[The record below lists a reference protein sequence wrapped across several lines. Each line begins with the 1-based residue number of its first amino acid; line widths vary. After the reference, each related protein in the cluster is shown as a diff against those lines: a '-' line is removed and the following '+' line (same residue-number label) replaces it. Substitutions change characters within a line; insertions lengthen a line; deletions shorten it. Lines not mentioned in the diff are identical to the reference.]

1 MTTAAANT
9 VNEDDDDDSCQCQQA
24 GRQQQL
30 PAATNTDN
38 NVNSCQCQCFLQSVP
53 HPLPRSKC
61 ETEGYILFN
70 FLQPVLIPFLARNTR
85 WGGGFYILFYFIV
98 VSIMSYILYYSQCKG
113 DYRVGSGSEPKVEIL
128 RKSQLTSEDWQM
140 GTFLSDK
147 VLIYT

>member
-9 VNEDDDDDSCQCQQA
+9 ANEDDDDDSCQCQQA

-85 WGGGFYILFYFIV
+85 WGGGFYILFYFIFIFTWRDFHHF
-98 VSIMSYILYYSQCKG
+98 SHHTIFHLFSPSSHLGIYKYLI
-113 DYRVGSGSEPKVEIL
+113 
-128 RKSQLTSEDWQM
+128 WQESSH
-140 GTFLSDK
+140 F
-147 VLIYT
+147 VLFGHPVR